1 MTQIG
6 INTGPRHRRQLGLAK
21 SYQATL
27 SNEDCIAHDED
38 VNGAAGI
45 FWSMIL
51 SMMPTEVT
59 EPVVAALQNNSIP
72 HFQTQFIEPGLPSP
86 IFYTT
91 VLSDQS
97 NRKRLHVAN
106 QRKGGDIS

>member
-6 INTGPRHRRQLGLAK
+6 INTGPRHCRQLGLAK

-27 SNEDCIAHDED
+27 SNEDYIAHDED

-45 FWSMIL
+45 FWSLIL

-59 EPVVAALQNNSIP
+59 EPVVDALDKNSIP
-72 HFQTQFIEPGLPSP
+72 HFQTQFIEPGSPSP
-86 IFYTT
+86 ICYTR

-97 NRKRLHVAN
+97 KQEKASCCKSEERR
-106 QRKGGDIS
+106 

>member
-6 INTGPRHRRQLGLAK
+6 INTGPRHCRQLGLAK

-45 FWSMIL
+45 F
-51 SMMPTEVT
+51 
-59 EPVVAALQNNSIP
+59 
-72 HFQTQFIEPGLPSP
+72 
-86 IFYTT
+86 
-91 VLSDQS
+91 
-97 NRKRLHVAN
+97 
-106 QRKGGDIS
+106 